1 MLHAEQMEK
10 QQAAAKAKK
19 QRMLEMEAEKKKNIP
34 PTESEIEDKIKANFL
49 QNRVLFKKFSLF
61 NPFPWQ
67 SFFFLLK

>member
-61 NPFPWQ
+61 N
-67 SFFFLLK
+67 FFLLGSTNHE